1 MGAFIVV
8 VIDPFVQVV
17 LQRLDG
23 FMDFSAERHLIKLL
37 QDGFMEPLTDT
48 VGLGRLYLCPGVFD
62 VVDGQE
68 QLIVVCVGA
77 TTIFPAAIRE
87 DPKPG

>member
-1 MGAFIVV
+1 MSAIIVV
-8 VIDPFVQVV
+8 VIDPFVQIV
-17 LQRLDG
+17 LQLLDG
-23 FMDFSAERHLIKLL
+23 LIYFPAECHLIELL
-37 QDGFMEPLTDT
+37 QDGLVEAFADT